1 MDQESIFGIF
11 ARNLAAI
18 SGDNEERIDLLDD
31 RGCPTDAVIFPGLSK
46 VPGTRD
52 LQGRFEAFKF
62 SDTSVVRFQVNVQ
75 FCVDECNPVDCG
87 EGVQSYGRKRRSA
100 DSDDYLTPG
109 LTTPVTQAP
118 VAVTQA
124 PGASGITLLPQEPF
138 ANKLVYDPNLD
149 QDVIYS
155 DVPLRKEIIVDSGT
169 KIDSFRDPRRID
181 AGGVFIEG
189 YDENEVV
196 CTTWQVLI
204 AAGSAVVFLQL
215 CILVTCILCIYTA
228 RRGRGGK
235 YQQQNHDRF
244 SMTSGRTSRSS
255 ANSNPVHSGPATL
268 YHSQLT
274 YRPPAP
280 SSLYSRN
287 PETNTASTLKSLRT
301 SLRD

>member
-1 MDQESIFGIF
+1 L
-11 ARNLAAI
+11 R
-18 SGDNEERIDLLDD
+18 R
-31 RGCPTDAVIFPGLSK
+31 
-46 VPGTRD
+46 VPG
-52 LQGRFEAFKF
+52 E
-62 SDTSVVRFQVNVQ
+62 
-75 FCVDECNPVDCG
+75 
-87 EGVQSYGRKRRSA
+87 
-100 DSDDYLTPG
+100 
-109 LTTPVTQAP
+109 
-118 VAVTQA
+118 
-124 PGASGITLLPQEPF
+124 
-138 ANKLVYDPNLD
+138 
-149 QDVIYS
+149 
-155 DVPLRKEIIVDSGT
+155 EIIVDSGT

-228 RRGRGGK
+228 RRGSK
-235 YQQQNHDRF
+235 YQHQHNERI
-244 SMTSGRTSRSS
+244 SMTSGRSS
-255 ANSNPVHSGPATL
+255 VASSQPHSGPATL

-280 SSLYSRN
+280 SSMYSRN